1 MSSLDRRQ
9 VLTGAAALAAAPA
22 FAQTPAPIATKPIP
36 SSGERLPVV
45 GIGTSQVFNFPRT
58 DTAAMTERKAVLQ
71 NLVAG
76 GGKVVDTA
84 PSYREAEAR
93 VGDLMAEANL
103 RPRIFIATK
112 VAAGRSGDPNSA
124 ATRQQQTVER
134 DQSRARMRTQTFE
147 LIQLHNVSIASTNL
161 ALLKEWKA
169 QNVIRYHGMTTT
181 DDGDYTAFEQVM
193 RREKP
198 DFIEIDYAIDNRNVE
213 QRILPAAQ
221 ELGAAVLVAL
231 PFGRN
236 RLFARTRGQALPA
249 YAAELGITSWA
260 QFCLKFLVSHPAVTC
275 VIPGT
280 DKVEYMLD
288 NLGAGR
294 GRMPDAAM
302 RARMIATVEALPAA
316 G

>member
-1 MSSLDRRQ
+1 MKYALDRRQ
-9 VLTGAAALAAAPA
+9 VLAGSAALVAAPA
-22 FAQTPAPIATKPIP
+22 FAQTPAPVATKPIP
-36 SSGERLPVV
+36 SSAERLPVV

-58 DTAAMTERKAVLQ
+58 DTAAMAERKAVLQ
-71 NLVAG
+71 SLVAG

-84 PSYREAEAR
+84 PSYRESEAR
-93 VGDLMAEANL
+93 IGDLMAEANL
-103 RPRIFIATK
+103 RPQIFIATK
-112 VAAGRSGDPNSA
+112 VGAGRSGDPNSA

-134 DQSRARMRTQTFE
+134 DQSRTRMRTQTFE

-169 QNVIRYHGMTTT
+169 QNVIRYHGITTT
-181 DDGDYTAFEQVM
+181 DDGDYAAFEQVM

-221 ELGAAVLVAL
+221 EFGAAVLVAL

-236 RLFARTRGQALPA
+236 RLFARTRGQPLPA

-260 QFCLKFLVSHPAVTC
+260 QFCLKFLISHPAITC

-280 DKVEYMLD
+280 DKPEYMLD

-302 RARMIATVEALPAA
+302 RQRMIATVEALPA
-316 G
+316 